1 MKITKRQLKR
11 IIKEEKARLL
21 SEQAGT
27 TEALIIVD
35 AIQYAVY
42 DSIVDELKLKPEEME
57 TVKQALLVN
66 QMDAIQEAI
75 ENAFEDV
82 VRGLNS
88 PKETQVRGIR

>member
-1 MKITKRQLKR
+1 MKISKNQLRR

-42 DSIVDELKLKPEEME
+42 DSIVDELRLKPEEME
-57 TVKQALLVN
+57 PVKQALLVN

-82 VRGLNS
+82 ARGVS
-88 PKETQVRGIR
+88 R

>member
-1 MKITKRQLKR
+1 MKITKNELRQ

-35 AIQYAVY
+35 AIQYAVF
-42 DSIVDELKLKPEEME
+42 DSIMDDLRLKPEELE
-57 TVKQALLVN
+57 PVRDLLLSKQAEITV
-66 QMDAIQEAI
+66 AI

-82 VRGLNS
+82 MKGVSS
-88 PKETQVRGIR
+88 PKELR